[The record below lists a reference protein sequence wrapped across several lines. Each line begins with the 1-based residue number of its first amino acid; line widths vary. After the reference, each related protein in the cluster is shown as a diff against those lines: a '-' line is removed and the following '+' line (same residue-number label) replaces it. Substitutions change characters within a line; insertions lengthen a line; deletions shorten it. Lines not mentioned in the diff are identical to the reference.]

1 MNYNPIKLISEQV
14 YNYLTI
20 AEKLNEKIQNH
31 PVRETKK
38 KKKCFFWINRRDL
51 LNNNTK
57 VPYTS

>member
-14 YNYLTI
+14 YNYLTR

-38 KKKCFFWINRRDL
+38 KKKNAFSGSIEETC
-51 LNNNTK
+51 
-57 VPYTS
+57 